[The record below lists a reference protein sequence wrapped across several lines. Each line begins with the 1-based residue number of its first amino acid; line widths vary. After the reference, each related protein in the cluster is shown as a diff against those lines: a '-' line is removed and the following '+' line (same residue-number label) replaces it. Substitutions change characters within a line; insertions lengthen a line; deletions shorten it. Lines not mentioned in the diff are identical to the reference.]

1 MKPNEKRKSM
11 EEMSYEAAMAELQTI
26 VTALQEETVSIDDL
40 SERVRR
46 AAELIRYCREKLRRT
61 ESEIEGLFKQE

>member
-1 MKPNEKRKSM
+1 MTED
-11 EEMSYEAAMAELQTI
+11 MSYEEAMAELQSI
-26 VTALQEETVSIDDL
+26 VADLQEEAISIDDL

-61 ESEIEGLFKQE
+61 ESDLESLFKDEG